1 MNPVFRH
8 YPRQSDTNTFRDS
21 PLENTVQLTRLS
33 RLLMVFGTS
42 IAIFGLMMVTVD
54 PQVQYSV
61 DEVMSEPERFEQE
74 NIFVRGIVLP
84 GSMDYDDLVF
94 TLKGSTEELIVDFNE
109 SPIPDGFDDGRTIAV
124 RGVLK
129 SELSPNGSRIWVIES
144 FEIQTGCPSK
154 YEA

>member
-1 MNPVFRH
+1 M
-8 YPRQSDTNTFRDS
+8 DTNTFRDS
-21 PLENTVQLTRLS
+21 LPESVVQLTRLT
-33 RLLMVFGTS
+33 RLLVVFGTS

-61 DEVMSEPERFEQE
+61 DEVMSEPERFERD

-94 TLKGSTEELIVDFNE
+94 TLKGTTEELIVDFSE
-109 SPIPDGFDDGRTIAV
+109 SPIPDGFDEGRTIAV
-124 RGVLK
+124 RGVLNT
-129 SELSPNGSRIWVIES
+129 EYAPDGSLIWVIES

>member
-1 MNPVFRH
+1 M
-8 YPRQSDTNTFRDS
+8 RQSDTNTFRDS

-33 RLLMVFGTS
+33 RLLVVFGTS

-74 NIFVRGIVLP
+74 KIFVRGIVLP
-84 GSMDYDDLVF
+84 GSMDYDELVF
-94 TLKGSTEELIVDFNE
+94 TLQGSTETLIVDFND
-109 SPIPDGFDDGRTIAV
+109 SPIPDGFDEGRTIAV
-124 RGVLK
+124 RGVLQ
-129 SELSPNGSRIWVIES
+129 SELSSDGSLIWVIES

>member
-1 MNPVFRH
+1 MQF
-8 YPRQSDTNTFRDS
+8 
-21 PLENTVQLTRLS
+21 TRLS
-33 RLLMVFGTS
+33 RLLIVFGTS

-61 DEVMSEPERFEQE
+61 DEVMSEPERFEGE

-84 GSMDYDDLVF
+84 GTMDYDALVF
-94 TLKGSTEELIVDFNE
+94 TLQGSTETLVVDFND
-109 SPIPDGFDDGRTIAV
+109 SPIPDGFDEGRTIAV
-124 RGVLK
+124 RGLLH
-129 SELSPNGSRIWVIES
+129 SEYSSDGKPIWVIES

>member
-1 MNPVFRH
+1 M
-8 YPRQSDTNTFRDS
+8 DTNTFRDS
-21 PLENTVQLTRLS
+21 LPESVVQLTRLT
-33 RLLMVFGTS
+33 RLLIVFGTS

-61 DEVMSEPERFEQE
+61 DEVMSEPERFERD

-94 TLKGSTEELIVDFNE
+94 TLKGTTEELIVDFSE
-109 SPIPDGFDDGRTIAV
+109 SPIPDGFDEGRTIAV
-124 RGVLK
+124 RGVLNT
-129 SELSPNGSRIWVIES
+129 EYAPDGSLIWVIES

>member
-1 MNPVFRH
+1 M
-8 YPRQSDTNTFRDS
+8 DTNTFSDS
-21 PLENTVQLTRLS
+21 PLEVIVQFTRLS
-33 RLLMVFGTS
+33 RLLIVFGTS

-61 DEVMSEPERFEQE
+61 DEVMSEPERFERE

-84 GSMDYDDLVF
+84 GSMDYDELVF
-94 TLKGSTEELIVDFNE
+94 ILQGSSEQLIVDFDE
-109 SPIPDGFDDGRTIAV
+109 SPIPDGFDEGRTIAV
-124 RGVLK
+124 RGVLN
-129 SELSPNGSRIWVIES
+129 SEYSSEGTLIWIIES

>member
-1 MNPVFRH
+1 M
-8 YPRQSDTNTFRDS
+8 DTNTFRDS
-21 PLENTVQLTRLS
+21 PPESTVQFTRLS
-33 RLLMVFGTS
+33 RLLIVFGTS

-61 DEVMSEPERFEQE
+61 DEVMSEPESFDRE

-84 GSMDYDDLVF
+84 GSMDYDELVF
-94 TLKGSTEELIVDFNE
+94 ILQGSSEQLIVDFDE
-109 SPIPDGFDDGRTIAV
+109 SPIPDGFDEGRTIAV
-124 RGVLK
+124 RGVLN
-129 SELSPNGSRIWVIES
+129 SEYSSEGTLIWIIES